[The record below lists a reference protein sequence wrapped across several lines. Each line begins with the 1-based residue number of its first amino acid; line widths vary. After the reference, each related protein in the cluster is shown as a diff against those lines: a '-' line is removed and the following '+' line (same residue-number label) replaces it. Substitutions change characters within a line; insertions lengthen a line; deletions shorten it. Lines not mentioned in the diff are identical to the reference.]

1 MEAVKQKSRLSGLRQ
16 SFILYVLTTFLLVAV
31 LSAFVIWSCLSLQNY
46 LLPDS
51 DQVYLTVQSDYPDG
65 SSTSTT
71 VLMSLNDALQE
82 IPRNV
87 PTEYNSEDPS
97 AGEPDVRYSVT
108 SIENSFSALSPRRKL
123 VYRCSQIGMTAL
135 PVIFSLA
142 GILLCGLTFYR
153 RKLKTPI
160 SLLAS
165 ASREIAGQNL
175 DFQISCG
182 SRDEMGMLCDSFEKM
197 RQTLKE
203 NYQKLWRML
212 EERRELQGSVAHDLR
227 NPIAIIQGYAQ
238 YLQFHLTK
246 EQLNREKLLSAADH
260 IMQTAQRLDRY
271 TESLRTISRLEEL
284 EIRPQPVSFS
294 RLSDRMFADLSLLT
308 EKEHLE
314 LNWKNTVSEQEV
326 SLDAKILY
334 RILENLIGNAVRFAE
349 KEICVRFSCK
359 SGMLH
364 VTVSDDGSGFPDKI
378 LNSASRY
385 ASIDSDGTH
394 SGMGLA
400 ICRVLCRNHG
410 GSLTLRNGEKGGA
423 AVSFTLSV

>member
-123 VYRCSQIGMTAL
+123 AYRGSQIGMTAL

-182 SRDEMGMLCDSFEKM
+182 SQDEMGMLCDSFEKM

-212 EERRELQGSVAHDLR
+212 EE
-227 NPIAIIQGYAQ
+227 
-238 YLQFHLTK
+238 
-246 EQLNREKLLSAADH
+246 
-260 IMQTAQRLDRY
+260 
-271 TESLRTISRLEEL
+271 L
-284 EIRPQPVSFS
+284 EIQPRPVSFS
-294 RLSDRMFADLSLLT
+294 LLSDRMFADLSLLT

-423 AVSFTLSV
+423 AVSFTLSI

>member
-31 LSAFVIWSCLSLQNY
+31 LSALVICSCLSLQNY

-71 VLMSLNDALQE
+71 VLLSLNDALQE

-123 VYRCSQIGMTAL
+123 AYRGSQIGMTAL

-182 SRDEMGMLCDSFEKM
+182 SQDEMGMLCDSFEKM

-246 EQLNREKLLSAADH
+246 EQINREKVLSAADH

-284 EIRPQPVSFS
+284 EIH
-294 RLSDRMFADLSLLT
+294 LLT

-423 AVSFTLSV
+423 AVSFTLSI

>member
-1 MEAVKQKSRLSGLRQ
+1 MSAILSPPLK
-16 SFILYVLTTFLLVAV
+16 
-31 LSAFVIWSCLSLQNY
+31 
-46 LLPDS
+46 
-51 DQVYLTVQSDYPDG
+51 TV
-65 SSTSTT
+65 
-71 VLMSLNDALQE
+71 
-82 IPRNV
+82 
-87 PTEYNSEDPS
+87 
-97 AGEPDVRYSVT
+97 
-108 SIENSFSALSPRRKL
+108 FSALSPRRKL

-165 ASREIAGQNL
+165 ASQKIAGQNL

-203 NYQKLWRML
+203 NYQKLWRIV

-246 EQLNREKLLSAADH
+246 EQINREKVLSAADH

-284 EIRPQPVSFS
+284 EIRPRPVSFFPTLGQNVRRS
-294 RLSDRMFADLSLLT
+294 FSADRKRTSGT
-308 EKEHLE
+308 ELE
-314 LNWKNTVSEQEV
+314 E
-326 SLDAKILY
+326 Y
-334 RILENLIGNAVRFAE
+334 RVR
-349 KEICVRFSCK
+349 
-359 SGMLH
+359 
-364 VTVSDDGSGFPDKI
+364 T
-378 LNSASRY
+378 
-385 ASIDSDGTH
+385 
-394 SGMGLA
+394 
-400 ICRVLCRNHG
+400 
-410 GSLTLRNGEKGGA
+410 GSLSGCQNTLPN
-423 AVSFTLSV
+423 S

>member
-16 SFILYVLTTFLLVAV
+16 SFILYVLTTFLLVTV
-31 LSAFVIWSCLSLQNY
+31 LSALVIWSCLSLQNY

-123 VYRCSQIGMTAL
+123 AYRGSQIGMTAL

-271 TESLRTISRLEEL
+271 TESQYSTAFLRIS
-284 EIRPQPVSFS
+284 S
-294 RLSDRMFADLSLLT
+294 A
-308 EKEHLE
+308 
-314 LNWKNTVSEQEV
+314 
-326 SLDAKILY
+326 
-334 RILENLIGNAVRFAE
+334 
-349 KEICVRFSCK
+349 
-359 SGMLH
+359 MLC
-364 VTVSDDGSGFPDKI
+364 GLQKKK
-378 LNSASRY
+378 SASVFPVNPECC
-385 ASIDSDGTH
+385 
-394 SGMGLA
+394 M
-400 ICRVLCRNHG
+400 
-410 GSLTLRNGEKGGA
+410 
-423 AVSFTLSV
+423 

>member
-31 LSAFVIWSCLSLQNY
+31 LSALVIWSCLSLQNY

-123 VYRCSQIGMTAL
+123 AYRGSQIGMTAL

-165 ASREIAGQNL
+165 ASQKIAGQNL

-246 EQLNREKLLSAADH
+246 EQINREKVLSAADH

-284 EIRPQPVSFS
+284 EIQPRPVSFS
-294 RLSDRMFADLSLLT
+294 LLSDRMFADLSLLA

-314 LNWKNTVSEQEV
+314 LNWKNAVSEQEV

-334 RILENLIGNAVRFAE
+334 RILENLIGNAVRFAK

-364 VTVSDDGSGFPDKI
+364 ATVSDDGSGFPDKI